1 MTRCISGDEECRTR
15 ERRTRNK
22 HRVARPNQSTRDVR
36 TDQAHEANRPC
47 VRNRN
52 RCEEPTHSKKYAP
65 KSDDINADRSLADWS
80 IGWKASQGC
89 QDREARRNGS
99 PSRDCTWL
107 NCTWLDCTWLDCT
120 WLICTWF
127 DCGWF
132 DCGWHPRSWS
142 K

>member
-1 MTRCISGDEECRTR
+1 LTRCISGDEECRTR

-65 KSDDINADRSLADWS
+65 KSDDINAARERF
-80 IGWKASQGC
+80 II
-89 QDREARRNGS
+89 REARHIKRARVRSKHQPAGDHTREKCPKRCAPREFWES
-99 PSRDCTWL
+99 PC
-107 NCTWLDCTWLDCT
+107 
-120 WLICTWF
+120 
-127 DCGWF
+127 
-132 DCGWHPRSWS
+132 HP
-142 K
+142 